1 VTGMRDTRC
10 ELCLQDGGEILAQ
23 HPAWRVV
30 LIHEPDIPG
39 FCRVIWNAHVREMS
53 DLSATERE
61 QLMSVVWAVEQA
73 IRTVLAPHKINL
85 ASLGNVTPHLH
96 WHIIPRWENDS
107 YFPAPIWAEKRR
119 QPLLP
124 NYAGKMDSLR
134 QAIVQA
140 CARLT

>member
-1 VTGMRDTRC
+1 MRDTRC
-10 ELCLQDGGEILAQ
+10 ELCWQDGGEILVRA
-23 HPAWRVV
+23 PAWRVV
-30 LIHEPDIPG
+30 LVHELDFPG

-73 IRTVLAPHKINL
+73 IRTVLTPHKINL

-96 WHIIPRWENDS
+96 WHIIPRWESDS
-107 YFPAPIWAEKRR
+107 HFPAPIWAEKRR

-124 NYAGKMDSLR
+124 NHAGKMDSLR